1 MAGAF
6 DGLTGAPVATGNP
19 LAQQIRQLWGG
30 YGDWNQGGID
40 HAAELAQIL
49 SANGITDLGA
59 LSFRDYS
66 YLPGGQYAGGDSGDG
81 TYSSNPTE
89 TQIQAVYGG
98 KGLGYLGNINDDGTF
113 SQGVDPFKD
122 GDAVNLGDN
131 HSIGWSAQGHGNTSF
146 VPFKKADGSYG
157 VAPVWGSSSQDDYET
172 GRGIASI
179 LALAAGAYYAPAGG
193 TAGAMAQGGLKG
205 AAMAMGGNMVANPN
219 GSVDS
224 LVKSGLKGGVTG
236 AAGAGVSQY
245 AQQAGWSP
253 ATTGAVKGAT
263 GAALGGGSGGDILK
277 GALTGGAGSYANGL
291 QLTDDPAMNKA
302 LLAGGTSLLKGN
314 GWGSALGSAALGYMG
329 TGTGAPAGG
338 GNVSD
343 EFNLDGINF
352 GSGDFNSGSGL
363 DLSTFANNPSWYGG
377 GGLDGGEF
385 NYDSYFGPGSNFAN
399 WQNNYDPTAWGGA
412 TANFGYSLDADGNP
426 VLGNPSITAGDNW
439 GSGGTSPNWWDK
451 AGGALKSL
459 FQGNGKGGGG
469 AFGGLLGNALM
480 TGGALALSKNAKQ
493 GPADPML
500 LAGGAGVT
508 GIADAAK
515 GRATSA
521 DQLFMEQFLPKYL
534 ANIDQAQGLQNRLVD
549 YNMAQA
555 KKSGAQM
562 DKFYGA
568 VDSFDNE
575 GERERIAGR
584 AGATAEQQNSS
595 AMEQMQRNLQRMGVN
610 PNSGVMVSQMRQQG
624 QNGALAKT
632 MAMNMTREAAR
643 REGMNMR
650 AAAAGLR
657 GADQGYLAGAQA
669 ASGLGLGALNSANAG
684 LNANNASWNSTM
696 GLANGAYGALGGW
709 GLSRSNSADQLSA
722 ANVAGYNGI
731 LGYGLGQMWNG
742 GTKTTPANNGGTG
755 P

>member
-1 MAGAF
+1 MSDEF
-6 DGLTGAPVATGNP
+6 NLDGINFG
-19 LAQQIRQLWGG
+19 
-30 YGDWNQGGID
+30 
-40 HAAELAQIL
+40 
-49 SANGITDLGA
+49 
-59 LSFRDYS
+59 
-66 YLPGGQYAGGDSGDG
+66 SGD
-81 TYSSNPTE
+81 
-89 TQIQAVYGG
+89 
-98 KGLGYLGNINDDGTF
+98 
-113 SQGVDPFKD
+113 
-122 GDAVNLGDN
+122 
-131 HSIGWSAQGHGNTSF
+131 
-146 VPFKKADGSYG
+146 
-157 VAPVWGSSSQDDYET
+157 
-172 GRGIASI
+172 
-179 LALAAGAYYAPAGG
+179 
-193 TAGAMAQGGLKG
+193 
-205 AAMAMGGNMVANPN
+205 
-219 GSVDS
+219 
-224 LVKSGLKGGVTG
+224 
-236 AAGAGVSQY
+236 
-245 AQQAGWSP
+245 
-253 ATTGAVKGAT
+253 
-263 GAALGGGSGGDILK
+263 
-277 GALTGGAGSYANGL
+277 
-291 QLTDDPAMNKA
+291 
-302 LLAGGTSLLKGN
+302 
-314 GWGSALGSAALGYMG
+314 
-329 TGTGAPAGG
+329 
-338 GNVSD
+338 
-343 EFNLDGINF
+343 FNLDGINF

-439 GSGGTSPNWWDK
+439 GSGGTSPGWWDK